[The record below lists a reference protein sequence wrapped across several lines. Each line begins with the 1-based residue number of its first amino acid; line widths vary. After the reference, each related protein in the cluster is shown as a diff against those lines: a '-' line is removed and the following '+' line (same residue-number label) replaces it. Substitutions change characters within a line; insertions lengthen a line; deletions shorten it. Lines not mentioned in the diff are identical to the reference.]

1 MVIFGRV
8 SPTRVSESGEALA
21 SEYSD
26 NLVGFGSAPEG
37 LENNEVVYELLADM
51 GWIRGERAAT
61 TSMMTS
67 ERQWKYS

>member
-1 MVIFGRV
+1 M
-8 SPTRVSESGEALA
+8 SESGEELA

-51 GWIRGERAAT
+51 GWTRGERAAT

-67 ERQWKYS
+67 

>member
-1 MVIFGRV
+1 M
-8 SPTRVSESGEALA
+8 SESGEALA

-51 GWIRGERAAT
+51 GWTRGERAAT